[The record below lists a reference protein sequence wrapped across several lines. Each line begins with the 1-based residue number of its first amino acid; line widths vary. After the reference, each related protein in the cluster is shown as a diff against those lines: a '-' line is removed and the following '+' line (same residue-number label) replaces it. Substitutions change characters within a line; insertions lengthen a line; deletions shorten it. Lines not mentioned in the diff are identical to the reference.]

1 VSPVQPK
8 VSVVMPV
15 YNTERHVEAAIRSV
29 LASDL
34 AALEV
39 IALDDGSGDRSLA
52 ILRSIQDPRL
62 VVVPL
67 PASGGPS
74 RPRNL
79 GIAQARAP
87 YVALLDAD
95 DLMKPDKLS
104 MAVAALDAHP
114 EAGIAFGDY
123 ERIDADGHLFEESTL
138 SGYPMF
144 AQLPATPVAGGWRL
158 IKQPD
163 FILGLLHENFIG
175 TSGVV
180 LRKSV
185 LDRVG
190 SFDETLTYS
199 EDRDLWFRV
208 AHASAALYIARI
220 GHSYRVAPGSLS
232 FRPGD
237 RQARSRITVLR
248 RERQRWHARGPR
260 REIDRRIAENLAA
273 IGYEHRRCGRRLAAF
288 ATFLRATAVSP
299 DARWLRAA
307 AGSLAPSLNRR

>member
-1 VSPVQPK
+1 
-8 VSVVMPV
+8 MPV

-34 AALEV
+34 PEIEV
-39 IALDDGSGDRSLA
+39 IALDDGSTDRSLA
-52 ILRSIQDPRL
+52 IVRSIADPRL

-79 GIAQARAP
+79 GIARARAP

-104 MAVAALDAHP
+104 MTVAAMDAHP
-114 EAGIAFGDY
+114 QAGVAFGDY
-123 ERIDADGHLFEESTL
+123 ERIDADGRLFEESTL
-138 SGYPMF
+138 SGYPVF
-144 AQLPATPVAGGWRL
+144 AQLQATALVGGWRL
-158 IKQPD
+158 IRQPD
-163 FILGLLHENFIG
+163 FALGLLHENFIG

-190 SFDETLTYS
+190 AFDEALTYS
-199 EDRDLWFRV
+199 EDRDLWFRI
-208 AHASAALYIARI
+208 AHASDALYVARI

-237 RQARSRITVLR
+237 QQAHSRITVLE
-248 RERQRWHARGPR
+248 REKQRWQARGPR
-260 REIDRRIAENLAA
+260 RQIDRLIAANLSA
-273 IGYEHRRCGRRLAAF
+273 IAYEHRRCGRRLAAV
-288 ATFLRATAVSP
+288 ATFLRAMSVSP
-299 DARWLRAA
+299 DRRWLRAA

>member
-1 VSPVQPK
+1 MSARQPQ
-8 VSVVMPV
+8 VSVVIPV
-15 YNTERHVEAAIRSV
+15 YNAERHVEAAIRSV

-34 AALEV
+34 ADLEV
-39 IALDDGSGDRSLA
+39 IALDDGSSDRSLA
-52 ILRSIQDPRL
+52 IVHSIADPRL

-79 GIAQARAP
+79 GIARARAP

-104 MAVAALDAHP
+104 MTVAAMDAHP
-114 EAGIAFGDY
+114 QAGVAFGDY
-123 ERIDADGHLFEESTL
+123 ERIDADGRLFEESTL
-138 SGYPMF
+138 SGYPVF
-144 AQLPATPVAGGWRL
+144 AQLQATAVAGGWRL

-163 FILGLLHENFIG
+163 FALGLLHENFIG

-180 LRKSV
+180 LRKSI
-185 LDRVG
+185 LERVG
-190 SFDETLTYS
+190 AFDEALTYS
-199 EDRDLWFRV
+199 EDRDLWFRI
-208 AHASAALYIARI
+208 AHVSDALYVARI

-237 RQARSRITVLR
+237 QQAHSRIVVLQ
-248 RERQRWHARGPR
+248 REKQRWQARGPR
-260 REIDRRIAENLAA
+260 RQLDRLIAANLSA
-273 IGYEHRRCGRRLAAF
+273 IAYEHRRCGRRLAAA
-288 ATFLRATAVSP
+288 ATFLKAMTVSP
-299 DARWLRAA
+299 DRRWLRAA

>member
-1 VSPVQPK
+1 MSALPPR

-15 YNTERHVEAAIRSV
+15 YNAERHLAAAIRSV

-34 AALEV
+34 AELELIV
-39 IALDDGSGDRSLA
+39 LDDGSRDGSLA
-52 ILRSIQDPRL
+52 VARGIEDPRL
-62 VVVPL
+62 TVVAL
-67 PASGGPS
+67 TASGGPS
-74 RPRNL
+74 RPRNV
-79 GIAQARAP
+79 GISQARAP

-104 MAVAALDAHP
+104 LAFAALDAHP
-114 EAGIAFGDY
+114 GAGIAFTDY
-123 ERIDADGHLFEESTL
+123 ERMDEDGRLFEESTL

-144 AQLPATPVAGGWRL
+144 AQLTGNTVAGGWHL
-158 IKQPD
+158 IRQQD
-163 FILGLLHENFIG
+163 FALGLLHENFIG

-190 SFDETLTYS
+190 AFDEGLTYS
-199 EDRDLWFRV
+199 EDRDLWFRI
-208 AHASAALYIARI
+208 AHASDALYLPRI
-220 GHSYRVAPGSLS
+220 GHAYRVAPGSLS

-237 RQARSRITVLR
+237 QQARSRIVVLE
-248 RERQRWHARGPR
+248 REKQRWRSSGPR

-288 ATFLRATAVSP
+288 TTFLRAMTASP
-299 DARWLRAA
+299 QLRWLRGA
-307 AGSLAPSLNRR
+307 AGSFGPSLHRR

>member
-1 VSPVQPK
+1 
-8 VSVVMPV
+8 MPV
-15 YNTERHVEAAIRSV
+15 YNAERHVEGAIRSV

-34 AALEV
+34 ADLEV
-39 IALDDGSGDRSLA
+39 IVLDDGSTDRSLSL
-52 ILRSIQDPRL
+52 IRSIEDPR
-62 VVVPL
+62 VVTVPL

-74 RPRNL
+74 RPRNI
-79 GIAQARAP
+79 GIARARAP
-87 YVALLDAD
+87 YIALLDAD

-114 EAGIAFGDY
+114 GAGVAFGDY
-123 ERIDADGHLFEESTL
+123 ERIDSNGSLFEESTL
-138 SGYPMF
+138 SGYPVF
-144 AQLPATPVAGGWRL
+144 AQLKATTLGAGWRL
-158 IKQPD
+158 IRQPD
-163 FILGLLHENFIG
+163 FALGLLQENFIG

-190 SFDETLTYS
+190 TFDESLTYS
-199 EDRDLWFRV
+199 EDRDLWFRI
-208 AHASAALYIARI
+208 AHASDALYVARI

-237 RQARSRITVLR
+237 SQARSRIVVLK
-248 RERQRWHARGPR
+248 REKARWHAHGPR

-273 IGYEHRRCGRRLAAF
+273 IAYEHRRCGRRLAAV
-288 ATFLRATAVSP
+288 ATFLKAMTSSP
-299 DARWLRAA
+299 ELRWLSGA